1 MKREEESVQNALA
14 SLKGREMVYNFFKN
28 EMFWMLSKS
37 KRIKWIRSIIF
48 TRILWNKIEIRIFS
62 WNFIVRYTNRKI
74 NSKKKNQSIITKQM
88 QQGLSITFTQVKAGN
103 ASENLANEIRQIV
116 YSLCRAKQ
124 LLKQVYNILITSW

>member
-14 SLKGREMVYNFFKN
+14 PLKGREMVYNIFKN

-74 NSKKKNQSIITKQM
+74 NSKKKNQSIITKQT

-103 ASENLANEIRQIV
+103 ASENLANEIQQIV

-124 LLKQVYNILITSW
+124 LLKQVYNILIKSW

>member
-14 SLKGREMVYNFFKN
+14 PLKGREMVYNIFKN

-124 LLKQVYNILITSW
+124 LLKQVYNILIKSW